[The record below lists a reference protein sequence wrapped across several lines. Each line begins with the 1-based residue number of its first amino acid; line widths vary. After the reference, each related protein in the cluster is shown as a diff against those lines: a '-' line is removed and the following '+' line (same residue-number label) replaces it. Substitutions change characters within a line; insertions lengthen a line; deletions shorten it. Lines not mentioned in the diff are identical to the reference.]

1 MEFTRPNDRAADFSL
16 STDIAKSERY
26 LPLKVRLSHLMPGW
40 EVDVIPFTLGV
51 RGSIDELSWKA
62 KLRRLGMPDAAA
74 DRLML
79 SIVKQVLTEMTSIYS
94 VRQAALLHRQV

>member
-1 MEFTRPNDRAADFSL
+1 
-16 STDIAKSERY
+16 
-26 LPLKVRLSHLMPGW
+26 MPGW

-62 KLRRLGMPDAAA
+62 KLRRLGVSDAAA